1 MSFNHFVN
9 KKFNCTSLED
19 RKINNSDIKSKY
31 FSLLRWV
38 KKIERKR
45 KHKKQGQTVHRS
57 ETERERVTNLSLKL
71 VNGLSIEYNVHIRCS
86 RNVTLML

>member
-31 FSLLRWV
+31 FSLLRRR
-38 KKIERKR
+38 KKLNTNASIKNKDKLSIGAKPR
-45 KHKKQGQTVHRS
+45 
-57 ETERERVTNLSLKL
+57 ERE
-71 VNGLSIEYNVHIRCS
+71 
-86 RNVTLML
+86 

>member
-31 FSLLRWV
+31 FSLLRRR
-38 KKIERKR
+38 KKLNTNASIKN
-45 KHKKQGQTVHRS
+45 KDKLSIGAKP
-57 ETERERVTNLSLKL
+57 RERVKNLSLKL